1 MSEFQGEDM
10 TKFCERNSQRAISK
24 QNSVKDSYEN
34 AQNRCFQ
41 KRTHVILGIDPGTRI
56 TGYGIIETDL
66 RSYTPIDFGCIRP
79 SPKLPLHER
88 YALIHEGVEHLLDK
102 YPIEALS
109 VETQFVSRNAQSAIK
124 LGMARGVAILAAT
137 KRKIPIHEYA
147 PKKAKL
153 AVVGTGTATKSQVQR
168 MMQTLLNL
176 SELPT
181 PEDAADALALAICHA
196 NSLKQVPYDV

>member
-1 MSEFQGEDM
+1 M
-10 TKFCERNSQRAISK
+10 R
-24 QNSVKDSYEN
+24 
-34 AQNRCFQ
+34 Q
-41 KRTHVILGIDPGTRI
+41 KKIIILGIDPGTRI

-66 RSYTPIDFGCIRP
+66 RTYTPIDFGCIRP
-79 SPKLPLHER
+79 PAKLSLHER
-88 YALIHEGVEHLLDK
+88 YALIHEGIEHLLDQ
-102 YPIEALS
+102 YAIEAVS
-109 VETQFVSRNAQSAIK
+109 VETQFVSRNPQSAIK

-153 AVVGTGTATKSQVQR
+153 AVVGTGSASKSQVQR

-176 SELPT
+176 TEIPK

-196 NSLKQVPYDV
+196 NSIKQVAPYA

>member
-1 MSEFQGEDM
+1 M
-10 TKFCERNSQRAISK
+10 RQRKII
-24 QNSVKDSYEN
+24 
-34 AQNRCFQ
+34 
-41 KRTHVILGIDPGTRI
+41 ILGIDPGTRV

-66 RSYTPIDFGCIRP
+66 RSYIPLEFGCIRP
-79 SPKLPLHER
+79 STKLSLHER
-88 YALIHEGVEHLLDK
+88 YALIHEGIEHLLDK
-102 YPIEALS
+102 YAVEALS

-147 PKKAKL
+147 PKKAKI
-153 AVVGTGTATKSQVQR
+153 AVVGTGTATKAQVQR

-176 SELPT
+176 TEIPT

-196 NSLKQVPYDV
+196 NSIKQVPYHV

>member
-1 MSEFQGEDM
+1 M
-10 TKFCERNSQRAISK
+10 R
-24 QNSVKDSYEN
+24 
-34 AQNRCFQ
+34 Q
-41 KRTHVILGIDPGTRI
+41 KKIIILGIDPGTRV
-56 TGYGIIETDL
+56 TGYGIIETNL
-66 RSYTPIDFGCIRP
+66 RTYSPLDFGCIRP
-79 SPKLPLHER
+79 SLKLSLHER
-88 YALIHEGVEHLLDK
+88 YALIHEGIEHLLDL
-102 YPIEALS
+102 YDIAAVS

-153 AVVGTGTATKSQVQR
+153 AVVGTGTATKAQVQR

-176 SELPT
+176 SEIPT

-196 NSLKQVPYDV
+196 NSIKQVYHEPISF

>member
-1 MSEFQGEDM
+1 MRQK
-10 TKFCERNSQRAISK
+10 KFI
-24 QNSVKDSYEN
+24 
-34 AQNRCFQ
+34 
-41 KRTHVILGIDPGTRI
+41 ILGIDPGTRV

-66 RSYTPIDFGCIRP
+66 RTYTPIDFGCIRP
-79 SPKLPLHER
+79 PPKLSLHER
-88 YALIHEGVEHLLDK
+88 YALIHEGIEHLLDL
-102 YPIEALS
+102 YPIEAVS
-109 VETQFVSRNAQSAIK
+109 VETQFVSRNPQSALK

-137 KRKIPIHEYA
+137 KRKIPTFEYA

-153 AVVGTGTATKSQVQR
+153 AVVGNGSATKAQVQR

-196 NSLKQVPYDV
+196 NSIKQVPTYV